1 MSFRFQWDRGKAAA
15 NALKHGVTFREAATA
30 FGDPFGH
37 VISDPRH
44 SLEEE
49 RFVLL
54 GRSLRG
60 RLLAIM
66 FTERGDALRIIS
78 ARTATQRERRDH
90 EEGFQEP

>member
-1 MSFRFQWDRGKAAA
+1 MSLGFQRDRGKAAA

-37 VISDPRH
+37 VIPDPRH

-49 RFVLL
+49 RLVLL

-60 RLLAIM
+60 RLLTVI

-78 ARTATQRERRDH
+78 ARTATRRERRDH
-90 EEGFQEP
+90 EEGFRQP